1 MPELAKI
8 CPFRRVPVTLLFVD
22 AKTSSALRESIG
34 AQMGARAADEPRCVE
49 DDCVA
54 WDEILDDCRL
64 VSGRSGA
71 LVLSTSSETD
81 ELP

>member
-49 DDCVA
+49 EDCMA
-54 WDEILDDCRL
+54 WDEVLDTCRL
-64 VSGRSGA
+64 VPGRSAA
-71 LVLSTSSETD
+71 LGLSTSSEIG